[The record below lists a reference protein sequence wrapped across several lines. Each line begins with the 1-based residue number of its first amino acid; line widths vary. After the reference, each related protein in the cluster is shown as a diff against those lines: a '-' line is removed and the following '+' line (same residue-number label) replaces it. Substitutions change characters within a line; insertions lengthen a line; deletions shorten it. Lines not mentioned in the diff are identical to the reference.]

1 MTKAISRSE
10 PGAGHPFLTFLNT
23 VADDGKTRQIN
34 SFQNATVLVRLLE
47 EEGFAAPSEP
57 ITSTQM
63 RNILILRETAYAA
76 FSAIAAGRAPG
87 REDALYLTETLK
99 TVYQEAELNIGAEG
113 LAVAPS
119 PLGRVYEQLALSM
132 DDLLRSDQ
140 FGRIRECRRCTHLFI
155 DKGRG
160 VGRRWC
166 SMSRCGNRAKAESFR
181 ARQRHAA

>member
-23 VADDGKTRQIN
+23 VADDGKTRRID

-57 ITSTQM
+57 VTPMQL
-63 RNILILRETAYAA
+63 RKILTLRETAYAA

-87 REDALYLTETLK
+87 REDGLYLTEALK
-99 TVYQEAELNIGAEG
+99 AVYQDAEIGIGDNG
-113 LAVAPS
+113 LTVAAS
-119 PLGRVYEQLALSM
+119 PLGRVYEQLVLSM

-140 FGRIRECRRCTHLFI
+140 FGRLRECRRCTHLFI